1 MTLMTIMNSQ
11 VLISENQPIQNVHS
25 DEVGVSVSL
34 NFVTTQG
41 RLNIFYKSLFQLT
54 RRIISCKRAVTF
66 SERKLDEYF
75 QLLLTL
81 GTRQRA
87 RI

>member
-25 DEVGVSVSL
+25 DEVGVSVL

-66 SERKLDEYF
+66 SEQKLDEYF

-81 GTRQRA
+81 GTRQKA

>member
-1 MTLMTIMNSQ
+1 MTIMKSQ
-11 VLISENQPIQNVHS
+11 VLIYENQPIQNVHS
-25 DEVGVSVSL
+25 DEVGVSVL

-81 GTRQRA
+81 GTRQKA

>member
-25 DEVGVSVSL
+25 DEVGVSVL

>member
-1 MTLMTIMNSQ
+1 MTIMNSQ

-25 DEVGVSVSL
+25 DEVGVSVL